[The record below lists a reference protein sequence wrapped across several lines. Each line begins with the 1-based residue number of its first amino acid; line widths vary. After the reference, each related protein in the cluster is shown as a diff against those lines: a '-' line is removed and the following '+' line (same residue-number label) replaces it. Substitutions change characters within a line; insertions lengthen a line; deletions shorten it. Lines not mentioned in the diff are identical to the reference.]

1 MDPNTLAE
9 IYADP
14 RDDFE
19 HLFEDDEPVSILT
32 HVEYRTKTVQIGRIT
47 KTVTQRVIV
56 SNPINQHT
64 LKEITQ

>member
-1 MDPNTLAE
+1 MDPNALAE

-19 HLFEDDEPVSILT
+19 HLFEDDEPVTLYT

-47 KTVTQRVIV
+47 KKVTQRVIV
-56 SNPINQHT
+56 SHPVNQHT
-64 LKEITQ
+64 LKEITR